1 MADSRSREAALA
13 SIRDLLVARRKS
25 GHIWRPLPD
34 HVRDKVLAMIHEGAT
49 VNQIVRATNINSATV
64 HRWLRSKPA
73 QKTTKPRVF
82 NVDQTLPLQS
92 NPPHTPD
99 SVRLTVGSLTIT
111 VSASGRS

>member
-1 MADSRSREAALA
+1 MADSRSRETVLA

-34 HVRDKVLAMIHEGAT
+34 HVRDTVLAMIHHGVT
-49 VNQIVRATNINSATV
+49 VNQIVRATNINPTTV

-73 QKTTKPRVF
+73 QKATKPRVF
-82 NVDQTLPLQS
+82 NVDQTPPLQS
-92 NPPHTPD
+92 NPPHAAD